1 VGGAASAPLLALS
14 PHGAECHPCAESPES
29 EIPSGY
35 RYLATTAPQYDPS
48 SGSGYQQAP
57 AIDHTAAPSYVGIAT
72 PRAPEAR
79 RGAHYFGPH
88 TAQELRASVGVRIPY
103 NY

>member
-1 VGGAASAPLLALS
+1 MGGAASAPLLALS

-48 SGSGYQQAP
+48 SGAGYHQAP
-57 AIDHTAAPSYVGIAT
+57 AIDHTAAPSDVGIAT
-72 PRAPEAR
+72 PMAPQTR
-79 RGAHYFGPH
+79 GGAHYFGSYKD
-88 TAQELRASVGVRIPY
+88 QELQASVGVRIHY